1 MKLRDVYESA
11 NTGLDAIKRAPIV
24 DYESDIKCIRIQDIS
39 QNKKFHEWG
48 NTEVNESDYNK
59 FKLKKNDILV
69 ARTGATVGVSYI
81 VKEDCNAVYN
91 NGTIR
96 LRLKDNVNCG
106 FIYQLF
112 QTREFRQY
120 IDNVS
125 CVSTQPNL
133 KVENLLRFDIPDYSK
148 PQQEKIAK
156 ILMKYDE
163 LILKNEEKI
172 MTLEKIIKKTYIKW
186 FIKNDIPNYEI
197 KNKKKVKPY
206 GWVLGNDNEMMIPSK
221 WKIGKLEEIG
231 KFVRG
236 KNITAAEMVEGD
248 IPVISAGI
256 NPSGYHNESNVK
268 EFSITMSA
276 SGANAGYLKY
286 NLCDIWAADCSY
298 YANNKNIW
306 FVYSSLDF
314 ISKAID
320 NLQVGAAQPHV
331 YPKNINKLNIIIP
344 EEDLIIKY
352 NNFVNPIFMEIKN
365 LLEQN
370 KNLLCQKKMM
380 LPRLM
385 SGKLE
390 VD

>member
-352 NNFVNPIFMEIKN
+352 NNFVSPIFMEIKN

>member
-148 PQQEKIAK
+148 SQQEKIAK

-256 NPSGYHNESNVK
+256 NTSGYHNESNVK

>member
-24 DYESDIKCIRIQDIS
+24 DYDSDIKCIRIQDIS
-39 QNKKFHEWG
+39 QKKKFCDWG
-48 NTEVNESDYNK
+48 NTEVLEKDYKK
-59 FKLKKNDILV
+59 FKLMKNDILV

-81 VKEDCNAVYN
+81 VKDDCNAVYN

-96 LRLKDNVNCG
+96 LRFKDCVDCN

-112 QTREFRQY
+112 QTNEFRRY

-133 KVENLLRFDIPDYSK
+133 KVENLLRFDIPEYSK
-148 PQQEKIAK
+148 PQQEKISK
-156 ILMKYDE
+156 ILTKYDD
-163 LILKNEEKI
+163 LIFLNEEKI
-172 MTLEKIIKKTYIKW
+172 SNLEKIINQTYIKW
-186 FIKNDIPNYEI
+186 FVKHDIPNYNVEGEI
-197 KNKKKVKPY
+197 SVKPN
-206 GWVLGNDNEMMIPSK
+206 GWMLGNDNDMKIPSN
-221 WKIGKLEEIG
+221 WRIGKLEEIG
-231 KFVRG
+231 KFIRG
-236 KNITAAEMVEGD
+236 KNITASEMVEGD

-256 NPSGYHNESNVK
+256 NPSGYHNEANVK
-268 EFSITMSA
+268 EYSITMSA

-298 YANNKNIW
+298 YTNNKNIW
-306 FVYSSLDF
+306 FVYSSLQF
-314 ISKAID
+314 ISKAIN

-344 EEDLIIKY
+344 EDDLIIRY
-352 NNFVNPIFMEIKN
+352 NSFVNPIFMEIKN
-365 LLEQN
+365 LIEQN
-370 KNLLCQKKMM
+370 NSLLRQKNMI

-385 SGKLE
+385 SGKLVVE
-390 VD
+390 

>member
-206 GWVLGNDNEMMIPSK
+206 GWVLGNDNEMMILSK

>member
-24 DYESDIKCIRIQDIS
+24 EYDTDVKCIRIQDIS
-39 QNKKFHEWG
+39 QNKRFFEWG
-48 NTEVNESDYNK
+48 NTEVLEKDYKK

-81 VKEDCNAVYN
+81 VNEDCPAVYN

-96 LRLKDNVNCG
+96 LRLKDCVDCN

-112 QTREFRQY
+112 QTNEFRRY

-133 KVENLLRFDIPDYSK
+133 KVENLLRFDIPNYSK
-148 PQQEKIAK
+148 PQQEKISK
-156 ILMKYDE
+156 ILTKYDD
-163 LILKNEEKI
+163 LIKKNQDKI
-172 MTLEKIIKKTYIKW
+172 LLLEKMINKTYIKW
-186 FIKNDIPNYEI
+186 FIRHNIPNYEFEDMI
-197 KNKKKVKPY
+197 SVKPN
-206 GWVLGNDNEMMIPSK
+206 GWMIGDDNDMKIPCN

-236 KNITAAEMVEGD
+236 KNITASEMIDGN

-298 YANNKNIW
+298 YTNNKNIW
-306 FVYSSLDF
+306 FVYSSLNF
-314 ISKAID
+314 ISKAIS

-331 YPKNINKLNIIIP
+331 YPKNINKLNIVIP
-344 EEDLIIKY
+344 EEELIIKY
-352 NNFVNPIFMEIKN
+352 NNFVTPIFMEIKN

-370 KNLLCQKKMM
+370 NSLLRQKNMI

-385 SGKLE
+385 SGKLVVE
-390 VD
+390 

>member
-39 QNKKFHEWG
+39 QNKKFYEWG

-206 GWVLGNDNEMMIPSK
+206 GWVLGNDNEMMILSK

>member
-186 FIKNDIPNYEI
+186 FIKNNIPNYEI